1 VRLSGAR
8 GCCGPHAP
16 HEVLLERVED
26 EALAPMG
33 EAQEEGDGARNG
45 AQGHVAHLPREERR
59 GAAVQRRADGGG

>member
-1 VRLSGAR
+1 
-8 GCCGPHAP
+8 
-16 HEVLLERVED
+16 
-26 EALAPMG
+26 MG